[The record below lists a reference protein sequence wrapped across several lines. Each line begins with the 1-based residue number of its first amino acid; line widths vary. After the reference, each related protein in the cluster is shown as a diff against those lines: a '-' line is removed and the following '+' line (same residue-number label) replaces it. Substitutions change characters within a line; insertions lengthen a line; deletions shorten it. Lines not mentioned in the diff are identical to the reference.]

1 MLRRSITVVA
11 LTLLAGCQ
19 DYNFN
24 PVGKCVI
31 QPGSSRIQL
40 SGVSTADILFVV
52 DDSGSMQPEQAS
64 LADNFTAFIDALA
77 QTEAERAQNALQP
90 LEFHIAITTSSVFE
104 GNQTN
109 VACQGQPLTCNLTNG
124 LFPDEQFTPVS
135 YACTQQGTPCVEL
148 SQNYHAFGG
157 CIAGVAAAGTR
168 YPQGDFVAA
177 GANPRVLHF
186 TKDLDWAN
194 YKTDARIQALVKQ
207 FQQNIAVGTCGS
219 GMEQHLEAGRLAV
232 EKALQQNGLKQP
244 AGVDPKEWPHA
255 GAKLV
260 VVWVGDEDDC
270 SNPNNQGDPTKSLF
284 FAGGNTSGPGND
296 VCTADETS
304 ANPKQFSVQS
314 YADYFSGLGRPFGA
328 AFIYSAINCRSDG
341 SGNTICDA
349 SACNQASPPS
359 ACTTNPLASCFGKS
373 NGTRFHNLSAALRAK
388 SVSTLDA
395 SVCDPNF
402 ARTLQGIAQLVKPPS
417 AQRLPSQPAATDVA
431 VLRIESA
438 DGKTSRQC
446 SAPAAS
452 AADAATSD
460 WWFTDDAFCNTN
472 GSTTPPVSTTPTSC
486 IYINHATK
494 HCEANPGE
502 SYIAQYLGVVPVGGC
517 VSADA
522 CAAALGGNAS
532 DWTCTGTA
540 ASPGTCLC
548 SSQ

>member
-157 CIAGVAAAGTR
+157 CIAGV
-168 YPQGDFVAA
+168 
-177 GANPRVLHF
+177 
-186 TKDLDWAN
+186 
-194 YKTDARIQALVKQ
+194 
-207 FQQNIAVGTCGS
+207 
-219 GMEQHLEAGRLAV
+219 
-232 EKALQQNGLKQP
+232 
-244 AGVDPKEWPHA
+244 DPKEWPHA

-349 SACNQASPPS
+349 SACNQASPPT